1 MCTRKGWLFACSYPS
16 MRVVVEFE
24 IHGERED
31 KCDQKLTSHHMNS
44 TASTSISISIK
55 TIGNDNHPINIYA
68 ADHER
73 RTVYDIPRIRRD
85 REDEITSC

>member
-1 MCTRKGWLFACSYPS
+1 MQLSIYL
-16 MRVVVEFE
+16 VEFE

-31 KCDQKLTSHHMNS
+31 KCDQKLTSHHMHMNS
-44 TASTSISISIK
+44 TASTPISIK
-55 TIGNDNHPINIYA
+55 TIGNDNHPIIIRT